1 MNKLCLLWTGWNAG
15 WVRAL
20 TFFIL
25 LLKRPKMLHTGIC
38 LHMQAVCSLV
48 LYLHA
53 QEKGQFVTLPQGGF
67 CQGVL
72 CSGQG
77 LSVVHWEWERPFLLS
92 ESFSFCELQ
101 QFHCVVFPWEV
112 ALQALDLLKEQKT
125 SRCLVQPDFPLTVVF
140 LFFWVLG
147 AGSSPLT
154 ITQRVLE
161 VCGSHVLLAQKKQ
174 VESVVPA
181 VQTWEFQIKDFKQK
195 SWKGV
200 SVRSDWKVP

>member
-1 MNKLCLLWTGWNAG
+1 MSKFCLLWTGWNAG

-48 LYLHA
+48 LYLHT

-67 CQGVL
+67 CQGGLTKTLGL

-77 LSVVHWEWERPFLLS
+77 FSGFWLCTGSGRGH
-92 ESFSFCELQ
+92 SFSMNPSPSVNCNNSIAWSSPEKLPYK
-101 QFHCVVFPWEV
+101 H
-112 ALQALDLLKEQKT
+112 LLREQKT

-147 AGSSPLT
+147 AGSSPLA
-154 ITQRVLE
+154 ITQRALE

-174 VESVVPA
+174 IESVVPA

-195 SWKGV
+195 S
-200 SVRSDWKVP
+200 